1 MDVSFLKDLFSGVVY
16 LGTAEGLKSLVMLV
30 ISGVLIYLAIKKD
43 YEPALLL
50 PIGFGAILA
59 NMPPIL
65 GAAFPSV
72 LGDEGFLTV
81 LFKSGIQNV
90 EEEIENWRNQGRL
103 PAIHDSIKRT
113 KALDWLVENATVTVV
128 DEAAE
133 AAEKAD
139 ETAAEPEAD
148 AAEPEATEPAD
159 TTEE

>member
-1 MDVSFLKDLFSGVVY
+1 MARQLGLEATEEDVR
-16 LGTAEGLKSLVMLV
+16 
-30 ISGVLIYLAIKKD
+30 
-43 YEPALLL
+43 
-50 PIGFGAILA
+50 
-59 NMPPIL
+59 
-65 GAAFPSV
+65 
-72 LGDEGFLTV
+72 DEFV
-81 LFKSGIQNV
+81 KSGIQNV
-90 EEEIENWRNQGRL
+90 EEEIENWRNQGHL

-133 AAEKAD
+133 AAEKTD